1 MNREQFLPKDA
12 RQVVTEIRAAMDCI
26 SRSEF
31 ALMNGDL
38 ETAELFARD
47 FIKSVRVLKKLEQ
60 EKEEI
65 DAMISNLEFLLKNKK
80 AVGMVVLTK

>member
-12 RQVVTEIRAAMDCI
+12 RQVVIEIRAAKDCI

-38 ETAELFARD
+38 ESAELFARD

-60 EKEEI
+60 EREEI

-80 AVGMVVLTK
+80 AGMVVLVK